1 MTTPKQNSSRC
12 KHYDLMDRRCRM
24 PRIDTHPAFCY
35 LHAKAEQEVRD
46 AALRHNQL
54 STYNGTFYTTTDVN
68 RALGRV
74 FNLLSQD
81 RIPARQAAVLA
92 YVSQLLLQTLDGVKY
107 ETELTLG
114 FSGYENLVRNIIDPP
129 RRALPAS
136 LDEIR
141 KESPGVQASLDSEP
155 SPPPPQTGA
164 PAEPR
169 VG

>member
-1 MTTPKQNSSRC
+1 
-12 KHYDLMDRRCRM
+12 MDRRCRM

-54 STYNGTFYTTTDVN
+54 STYNGTFYTITDVN
-68 RALGRV
+68 QALGRV

-129 RRALPAS
+129 AGHSRRPWTRSAKNRPAS
-136 LDEIR
+136 KPLSIPNHPRRLR
-141 KESPGVQASLDSEP
+141 KLARPPSL
-155 SPPPPQTGA
+155 
-164 PAEPR
+164 
-169 VG
+169 V